1 MAAIAQANT
10 QRWFV
15 TVAKQEWLK
24 QMGGMLEILNEGVG
38 IADDAGHILF
48 VNQCMERLLG
58 SPRSTLIGKTAEA
71 FYSGEDYQFTLKR
84 MARIKGVGYDR
95 YEFFVPDSD
104 GTRVPVIIS
113 GRELRAPDGSPFLVF
128 TCTDIS
134 QQKKAEQSLREANA
148 QLESRAEEID
158 RELAIASRVQQSLAP
173 QPLRWGRVAIETY
186 YKPVRTIGGDFGL
199 VFPFDSRQLDLLVCD
214 ISGHGISSALLANR
228 IYTETVSLLRHGM
241 EPDEMLRILNRF
253 VIEDIKVDGFIF
265 TMGAAR
271 LDLSRQLFYAGAGHP
286 PALVISSSG
295 EVRRLESLGFVL
307 GRLAEAVPEKAIE
320 GFNLSA
326 GDRLMLYSDGLI
338 EVWNEDGEILG
349 VEGLEKIA
357 LKAATLSLRAMR
369 EAIIE
374 EVNSYSA
381 GPLHDDITLIL
392 AEIR

>member
-1 MAAIAQANT
+1 LII
-10 QRWFV
+10 
-15 TVAKQEWLK
+15 AKQQRWLK
-24 QMGGMLEILNEGVG
+24 QMEGMFETLNEGVG

-48 VNQCMERLLG
+48 VNKCMERLLG
-58 SPRSTLIGKTAEA
+58 SPRSTLIGKTADA
-71 FYSGEDYQFTLKR
+71 FYSGEDYQFTLER

-113 GRELRAPDGSPFLVF
+113 GRELKAPDGSPFLVF

-134 QQKKAEQSLREANA
+134 LQKKAEQRLREANA

-173 QPLRWGRVAIETY
+173 QPLRWGPVAIETY

-199 VFPFDSRQLDLLVCD
+199 VFPCNRQLDLLVCD

-241 EPDEMLRILNRF
+241 EPDEMLRLLNRF
-253 VIEDIKVDGFIF
+253 VIEDIKVDGFVF

-271 LDLSRQLFYAGAGHP
+271 LDFSGRQLVYAAGGHP
-286 PALVISSSG
+286 PAFLISPCG
-295 EVRRLESLGFVL
+295 DVRRIESLSTVL
-307 GRLAEAVPEKAIE
+307 GRLEEAVPEKAVE
-320 GFNLSA
+320 EFKLSA
-326 GDRLMLYSDGLI
+326 GDRLMLYSDGLT
-338 EVWNEDGEILG
+338 EVWNESDEILG
-349 VEGLEKIA
+349 VEGLERIVC
-357 LKAATLSLRAMR
+357 KADTASLHDMR
-369 EAIIE
+369 EAIIDG
-374 EVNSYSA
+374 VNAYSV
-381 GPLHDDITLIL
+381 GPLRDDITLIL

>member
-1 MAAIAQANT
+1 LII
-10 QRWFV
+10 
-15 TVAKQEWLK
+15 AKQQRWLK
-24 QMGGMLEILNEGVG
+24 QMEGMFETLNEGVG

-48 VNQCMERLLG
+48 VNKCMERLLG
-58 SPRSTLIGKTAEA
+58 SPRSTLIGKTADA
-71 FYSGEDYQFTLKR
+71 FYSGEDYQFTLER

-113 GRELRAPDGSPFLVF
+113 GRELKAPDGSPFLVF

-134 QQKKAEQSLREANA
+134 LQKKAEQRLREANA

-173 QPLRWGRVAIETY
+173 QPLRWGPVAIETY

-199 VFPFDSRQLDLLVCD
+199 VFPCNRQLDLLVCD

-241 EPDEMLRILNRF
+241 EPDEMLRLLNRF
-253 VIEDIKVDGFIF
+253 VIEDIKVDAFVF

-271 LDLSRQLFYAGAGHP
+271 LDFSGRQLVYAAGGHP
-286 PALVISSSG
+286 PAFLISPCG
-295 EVRRLESLGFVL
+295 DVRRIESLSTVL
-307 GRLAEAVPEKAIE
+307 GRLEEAVPEKAVE
-320 GFNLSA
+320 EFKLSA
-326 GDRLMLYSDGLI
+326 GDRLMLYSDGLT
-338 EVWNEDGEILG
+338 EVWNESDEILG
-349 VEGLEKIA
+349 VEGLERIVC
-357 LKAATLSLRAMR
+357 KADTASLHDMR
-369 EAIIE
+369 EAIIDG
-374 EVNSYSA
+374 VNAYSV
-381 GPLHDDITLIL
+381 GPLRDDVTLIL

>member
-1 MAAIAQANT
+1 LII
-10 QRWFV
+10 
-15 TVAKQEWLK
+15 AKQQRWLK
-24 QMGGMLEILNEGVG
+24 QMEGMFETLNEGVG

-48 VNQCMERLLG
+48 VNKCMERLLG
-58 SPRSTLIGKTAEA
+58 SPRSTLIGKTADA
-71 FYSGEDYQFTLKR
+71 FYSGEDYQFTLER

-113 GRELRAPDGSPFLVF
+113 GRELKAPDGSPFLVF

-134 QQKKAEQSLREANA
+134 LQKKAEQRLREANA

-173 QPLRWGRVAIETY
+173 QPLRWGPVAIETY

-199 VFPFDSRQLDLLVCD
+199 VFPWDRQLDLLVCD

-241 EPDEMLRILNRF
+241 EPDEMLRLLNRF
-253 VIEDIKVDGFIF
+253 VIEDIKVDGFVF

-271 LDLSRQLFYAGAGHP
+271 LDFSGRQLVYAAGGHP
-286 PALVISSSG
+286 PAFLISPCG
-295 EVRRLESLGFVL
+295 DVRRIESLSTVL
-307 GRLAEAVPEKAIE
+307 GRLEEAVPEKAVE
-320 GFNLSA
+320 EFKLSA
-326 GDRLMLYSDGLI
+326 GDRLMLYSDGLT
-338 EVWNEDGEILG
+338 EVWNESDEILG
-349 VEGLEKIA
+349 VEGLERIVC
-357 LKAATLSLRAMR
+357 KADTASLHDMR
-369 EAIIE
+369 EAIIDG
-374 EVNSYSA
+374 VNAYSF
-381 GPLHDDITLIL
+381 GPLRDDVTLIL

>member
-1 MAAIAQANT
+1 M
-10 QRWFV
+10 

-24 QMGGMLEILNEGVG
+24 QMEGTFEILNEGVG

-48 VNQCMERLLG
+48 VNRCMERLLG
-58 SPRSTLIGKTAEA
+58 SPRSTLIGKTADA
-71 FYSGEDYQFTLKR
+71 FYSGEDYQFTLER
-84 MARIKGVGYDR
+84 MARIKSVGYDR
-95 YEFFVPDSD
+95 YEFFVPDRD

-113 GRELRAPDGSPFLVF
+113 GRELRAPDGSPFLAF

-186 YKPVRTIGGDFGL
+186 YKPVRTIGGDLGL
-199 VFPFDSRQLDLLVCD
+199 VLPFDSRQLDLLVCD

-253 VIEDIKVDGFIF
+253 VIEDIKVDGFVF

-271 LDLSRQLFYAGAGHP
+271 LDFSGRHFVYAAGGHP
-286 PALVISSSG
+286 PAFLISPCG
-295 EVRRLESLGFVL
+295 DIRRVESLSTVL
-307 GRLAEAVPEKAIE
+307 GRLEEAVPEKAIE
-320 GFNLSA
+320 EFKLSA
-326 GDRLMLYSDGLI
+326 GDRLMLYSDGLT
-338 EVWNEDGEILG
+338 EVWNENDEILG
-349 VEGLEKIA
+349 VEGLEKIVS
-357 LKAATLSLRAMR
+357 KADTASLHDMR

-381 GPLHDDITLIL
+381 GPLHDDVTLIL
-392 AEIR
+392 AEIH